1 MFHVLCRLGY
11 GISLNSAAKGME
23 LVGKNKDVT
32 GVLAPQLWA
41 QGRRKE
47 VLEYVARDVKI
58 IFELAELCGACG
70 RLCWVTRSG
79 SRHKLALP
87 NGWLPVRLAKKL
99 PRTGTSWMWPQ
110 WFRERFTA
118 WLD

>member
-1 MFHVLCRLGY
+1 MGLVD
-11 GISLNSAAKGME
+11 KGK
-23 LVGKNKDVT
+23 GVT
-32 GVLAPQLWA
+32 GILAPQLWA
-41 QGRRKE
+41 HGRRKE
-47 VLEYVARDVKI
+47 VLAYVACDVRI
-58 IFELAELCGACG
+58 TLDLAEICGA
-70 RLCWVTRSG
+70 RRHLCWVTRSG

-87 NGWLPVRLAKKL
+87 NGWLPVRLATKL